1 MDKQLTKIF
10 VTKYALTAGVYSVMA
25 ECNCGSD
32 MAVVPG
38 DTSKCF
44 FDTYL
49 HKGDFYF
56 DEKEALQ
63 KAEEIRI
70 KKLQS
75 LDKQMK
81 KVSAIKFEVK
91 HG

>member
-10 VTKYALTAGVYSVMA
+10 VTKYALSTGIFSAEA
-25 ECNCGSD
+25 ECKDGSD
-32 MAVVPG
+32 MAVIRG
-38 DTSKCF
+38 NRAEGY
-44 FDTYL
+44 FDQYL
-49 HKGDFYF
+49 HKGDFYH
-56 DEKEALQ
+56 DEDSALQ
-63 KAEEIRI
+63 KAEEMRI
-70 KKLQS
+70 KKLKS